1 MNGARRRPLDSRLRG
16 NDGAA
21 RGNEGA
27 AVGMI
32 RAACGNDGAARGN
45 DAAACRMAGGAVIYG
60 YGIVVL
66 FAGATLVVTTPRG
79 AWAISPIL
87 DDSRRVP

>member
-1 MNGARRRPLDSRLRG
+1 MNGARRSPLDSRLRG
-16 NDGAA
+16 NDG
-21 RGNEGA
+21 
-27 AVGMI
+27 VGLW
-32 RAACGNDGAARGN
+32 DGG
-45 DAAACRMAGGAVIYG
+45 GGAVIYG

-66 FAGATLVVTTPRG
+66 FAGATLVVATPRG